1 MDPILPIE
9 PLVAQPRA
17 ARANGAAAF
26 GRLSGTNLERAGD
39 YNQRVVLQAIR
50 IRGPITR
57 TELAEISGLTAPA
70 IANITRR
77 LMQDG
82 LIADAGQRR
91 GGRGQPATRFTVHPD
106 ARLSLGVNIDRDHV
120 TVVVLDLLG
129 RVRARASREADL
141 APPQE
146 VAARVRDMATGLLD
160 KLPGSRGRLLGAGV
174 AAPDDL
180 GRVDLPERRHQD
192 AWGGIDLAVLIG
204 EALQMEV
211 LVENDAAAAAI
222 GELQFGHGLKY
233 SSFFYMLIT
242 AGLGGGLVVEGD
254 YFRGANGRSGEI
266 GFLPLHV
273 EGLPAHTLQ
282 EAVSLS
288 ALTAHLAAH
297 GVAVAS
303 PAALETLEARGEA
316 LVDAWLGQAAD
327 LLTEPLM
334 AVSWLVNPAAIVLG
348 GRMPAARLDDL
359 VARLTDRLSRK
370 AKEMPGQTPILRAAV
385 AEDAPAVGAAILPFL
400 HHLLPSHANLM
411 KMGEG

>member
-1 MDPILPIE
+1 MNSIPQNAAFRARGE
-9 PLVAQPRA
+9 EA
-17 ARANGAAAF
+17 ARV

-50 IRGPITR
+50 IYGPITR
-57 TELAEISGLTAPA
+57 TELAQISGLTAPA

-91 GGRGQPATRFTVHPD
+91 GGRGQPATRFIVHPD

-129 RVRARASREADL
+129 RVRARASREAEL
-141 APPQE
+141 APPQV
-146 VAARVRDMATGLLD
+146 VAAMVRDMAAALLD
-160 KLPGSRGRLLGAGV
+160 ELPGSRGRLIGAGV

-192 AWGGIDLAVLIG
+192 AWGSIHLASLFG
-204 EALQMEV
+204 DALGMPV

-233 SSFFYMLIT
+233 SSFFYMLVT
-242 AGLGGGLVVEGD
+242 AGLGGGLVVEGE

-273 EGLPAHTLQ
+273 EGLAARTLQ

-297 GVAVAS
+297 GVIIDQ
-303 PAALETLEARGEA
+303 PAALDSLEPRSEA
-316 LVDAWLGQAAD
+316 LVDAWLDQAAD

-334 AVSWLVNPAAIVLG
+334 AVSWLVNPAAILLG

-359 VARLTDRLSRK
+359 AARLTERLSRK
-370 AKEMPGQTPILRAAV
+370 AKEMPGQTPVLRAAT
-385 AEDAPAVGAAILPFL
+385 AEDAPAIGAAILPFL
-400 HHLLPSHANLM
+400 QHLLPSHANLM
-411 KMGEG
+411 KTGDA

>member
-1 MDPILPIE
+1 MNH
-9 PLVAQPRA
+9 A
-17 ARANGAAAF
+17 APSASAFAAA

-50 IRGPITR
+50 IQGPITR

-106 ARLSLGVNIDRDHV
+106 GRLSLGVNVDRDHV

-129 RVRARASREADL
+129 RVRARASLEAEL
-141 APPQE
+141 AAPQA
-146 VAARVRDMATGLLD
+146 VAALVRRMADDLLD
-160 KLPGSRGRLLGAGV
+160 ELPASRSRLIGCGV

-192 AWGGIDLAVLIG
+192 AWGAVDLVALFG
-204 EALQMEV
+204 EALGMEV

-222 GELQFGHGLKY
+222 GELQFGHGLTY

-266 GFLPLHV
+266 GFLPLHG
-273 EGLPAHTLQ
+273 EGVPARTLQ
-282 EAVSLS
+282 DAVSLS

-297 GVAVAS
+297 GVVIDR
-303 PAALETLEARGEA
+303 PAALEALDARGEA
-316 LVDAWLGQAAD
+316 LVDAWLDQAAD
-327 LLTEPLM
+327 LLLEPLM
-334 AVSWLVNPAAIVLG
+334 AVSWLVNPAAILLG
-348 GRMPAARLDDL
+348 GRLPAARLDDL
-359 VARLTDRLSRK
+359 AARLTARLSRK
-370 AKEMPGQTPILRAAV
+370 AKEMPGRPPCCARPRRRTRRPSERRSYRSCSISCPATPT
-385 AEDAPAVGAAILPFL
+385 
-400 HHLLPSHANLM
+400 
-411 KMGEG
+411 